1 MHTHMH
7 THTIDLTT
15 GTHICLLCD
24 EAAQPHSRFCNGC
37 ATTPND
43 VPTCPCGVELSGL
56 GSYCSSAC
64 AEIHG
69 RNRRATEPSLA
80 LAEAVEPADTL
91 PLDVIDADD
100 IDFIVTKSSKTPAQ
114 KLKETLASDIAATAK
129 SVSAPAASAALRKNR
144 KKVCTFCTN
153 STKGVCRCKRPL
165 CGPCADDETGLCP
178 HCADEAE

>member
-1 MHTHMH
+1 MH

-15 GTHICLLCD
+15 STHTCLLCD
-24 EAAQPHSRFCNGC
+24 EAAQPHSRFCSSC
-37 ATTPND
+37 ATSPPD
-43 VPTCPCGVELSGL
+43 APTCPCGAELQGL

-69 RNRRATEPSLA
+69 RNRR
-80 LAEAVEPADTL
+80 VELGLNEVESTNPDSA

-100 IDFIVTKSSKTPAQ
+100 IDLIVTKSSKTPAQ

>member
-1 MHTHMH
+1 MH

-15 GTHICLLCD
+15 DTHICLLCD
-24 EAAQPHSRFCNGC
+24 EAAQPHSRFCNSC

-80 LAEAVEPADTL
+80 LAEAVELADAL
-91 PLDVIDADD
+91 PLDLIEADD
-100 IDFIVTKSSKTPAQ
+100 LDLIVTKSSSKTPAQ
-114 KLKETLASDIAATAK
+114 KLKETLASDIAAAAK
-129 SVSAPAASAALRKNR
+129 SASISTPAAPAAPRKNR
-144 KKVCTFCTN
+144 KKICTFCTN

-178 HCADEAE
+178 HCADDAE

>member
-1 MHTHMH
+1 MH

-24 EAAQPHSRFCNGC
+24 AAAQPHSRFCNGC

-69 RNRRATEPSLA
+69 RNRRAAEPSLA

-100 IDFIVTKSSKTPAQ
+100 IDLIVTKSSKTPAQ

-129 SVSAPAASAALRKNR
+129 SVSTPAASATLHKNH
-144 KKVCTFCTN
+144 KKVYTFYTN
-153 STKGVCRCKRPL
+153 STKNVYRCKHPL
-165 CGPCADDETGLCP
+165 YNPYTDDETKLCP
-178 HCADEAE
+178 HCTDKTE

>member
-1 MHTHMH
+1 MPTHTH
-7 THTIDLTT
+7 THTIDLAT

-24 EAAQPHSRFCNGC
+24 EAAQPHSRLCNGC
-37 ATTPND
+37 AATPND
-43 VPTCPCGVELSGL
+43 VPTCPCGAELSGL

-69 RNRRATEPSLA
+69 RNRRMMELS
-80 LAEAVEPADTL
+80 EVEST

-100 IDFIVTKSSKTPAQ
+100 IDLIVAKSSKTLAQ

-129 SVSAPAASAALRKNR
+129 STPTAPASTRKSR
-144 KKVCTFCTN
+144 KKICTFCTN

>member
-1 MHTHMH
+1 MH
-7 THTIDLTT
+7 THTINLTT

-24 EAAQPHSRFCNGC
+24 EAAQPHSRFCDGC
-37 ATTPND
+37 SVADTD
-43 VPTCPCGVELSGL
+43 VPTCPCGVALSGL

-69 RNRRATEPSLA
+69 RSRRVVDLQLSE
-80 LAEAVEPADTL
+80 VESTPI
-91 PLDVIDADD
+91 DVIDADD
-100 IDFIVTKSSKTPAQ
+100 IDADDIDLIVAKSSKTLAQ

-129 SVSAPAASAALRKNR
+129 SVSAPTVPAALRKSR

-178 HCADEAE
+178 HCADDAE

>member
-1 MHTHMH
+1 MH

-24 EAAQPHSRFCNGC
+24 EAAQPHSRFCKGC
-37 ATTPND
+37 AVADND
-43 VPTCPCGVELSGL
+43 VPTCPCGAELSGL

-69 RNRRATEPSLA
+69 RNRR
-80 LAEAVEPADTL
+80 VELGLNEVESTNPDSA
-91 PLDVIDADD
+91 PLDIIDADD
-100 IDFIVTKSSKTPAQ
+100 IDLIIAKPSAKTPAQ

-129 SVSAPAASAALRKNR
+129 STPTAPATPRKSR
-144 KKVCTFCTN
+144 KKICTFCTN

-178 HCADEAE
+178 HCADDAA

>member
-1 MHTHMH
+1 MHTHTH
-7 THTIDLTT
+7 IHTIDLTT

-37 ATTPND
+37 TATPND
-43 VPTCPCGVELSGL
+43 VPTCPCGAALSGL

-69 RNRRATEPSLA
+69 RNRR
-80 LAEAVEPADTL
+80 VEPGLNEVESPNPDAT
-91 PLDVIDADD
+91 PLDIIDADD
-100 IDFIVTKSSKTPAQ
+100 IDLIIAKPSAKTPAQ
-114 KLKETLASDIAATAK
+114 KLKETLASDIAAT
-129 SVSAPAASAALRKNR
+129 
-144 KKVCTFCTN
+144 KKATKRRAVHTCNFCTN
-153 STKGVCRCKRPL
+153 TTKGKCRCGRLL